1 MKNKAVHK
9 SVSAIICI
17 AMLFALMPALST
29 GARADE
35 SLSGTMIVYDFRY
48 KAYPGESASLMADPV
63 FSDYTQI
70 RPWAYIGDKNLG
82 SAASNNTVYCQ
93 FVCWSIPSG
102 QNAWAAFK
110 IDVPAA
116 GRYNANL
123 GYYRYN
129 NGGIF
134 GVYIVPYTP
143 EAAANIDEYLVP
155 ENKKAQVDSYYSGTA
170 GTTEIALPDIS
181 FEEDG
186 DYILIFRAEGKQ
198 QASGGCN
205 TLIST
210 LTLAGMEYSGY
221 NHEITFGGIGYHLIS
236 ELSGEAGYTL
246 TGGQYCYA
254 GCTAGWTPG
263 SKNITQGNYLQY
275 EINTDGNWVALEV
288 DIPHAGKY
296 EAELTHL
303 RAYSGTAG
311 DLYLMPATGVGNIEN
326 GLIYQNLIG
335 HIHFRNQGNTET
347 VTTQLSDMYV
357 PSAGK
362 YYLVLKRNYVVNEYT
377 YMLKLN
383 MNGVKKQL
391 SGVSLSLSDTEIDVG
406 DTASASV
413 TGVMNDNSAADLT
426 GADITYTSSN
436 PEIAAVDGNTG
447 EITGISEGE
456 AEITATVTLD
466 GAIVSDT
473 KTITV
478 LVPAGLLGISITSS
492 PIKTIYKTG
501 EPLNLAGLVVSG
513 TYSDGSTKTESVTL
527 DNITG
532 FDSSR
537 DYPNQTVTV
546 NIGGKTATFAVKI
559 IRPAVSKS
567 TAIPTRLIGI

>member
-1 MKNKAVHK
+1 
-9 SVSAIICI
+9 
-17 AMLFALMPALST
+17 
-29 GARADE
+29 
-35 SLSGTMIVYDFRY
+35 
-48 KAYPGESASLMADPV
+48 
-63 FSDYTQI
+63 
-70 RPWAYIGDKNLG
+70 
-82 SAASNNTVYCQ
+82 
-93 FVCWSIPSG
+93 
-102 QNAWAAFK
+102 
-110 IDVPAA
+110 
-116 GRYNANL
+116 
-123 GYYRYN
+123 
-129 NGGIF
+129 
-134 GVYIVPYTP
+134 
-143 EAAANIDEYLVP
+143 
-155 ENKKAQVDSYYSGTA
+155 
-170 GTTEIALPDIS
+170 
-181 FEEDG
+181 
-186 DYILIFRAEGKQ
+186 
-198 QASGGCN
+198 
-205 TLIST
+205 
-210 LTLAGMEYSGY
+210 
-221 NHEITFGGIGYHLIS
+221 
-236 ELSGEAGYTL
+236 
-246 TGGQYCYA
+246 
-254 GCTAGWTPG
+254 
-263 SKNITQGNYLQY
+263 
-275 EINTDGNWVALEV
+275 
-288 DIPHAGKY
+288 
-296 EAELTHL
+296 
-303 RAYSGTAG
+303 
-311 DLYLMPATGVGNIEN
+311 MPATGVGNIEN

-501 EPLNLAGLVVSG
+501 ELIRGLVVSG
-513 TYSDGSTKTESVTL
+513 TYSDGSQRRSVTL

-537 DYPNQTVTV
+537 DYPNQTV
-546 NIGGKTATFAVKI
+546 
-559 IRPAVSKS
+559 R
-567 TAIPTRLIGI
+567 